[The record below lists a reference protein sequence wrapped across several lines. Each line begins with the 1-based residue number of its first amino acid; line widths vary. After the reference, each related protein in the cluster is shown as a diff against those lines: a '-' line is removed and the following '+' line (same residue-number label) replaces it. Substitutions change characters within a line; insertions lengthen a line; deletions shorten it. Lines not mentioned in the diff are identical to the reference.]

1 MKLSYTE
8 HTPPG
13 WHHVGGRAAGMA
25 KFLTDRGAL
34 MLRIDPTNKYVF
46 VYDSVFENALAELQ
60 VAIRQG
66 FYFADEEVKTE

>member
-1 MKLSYTE
+1 MSQEIYE
-8 HTPPG
+8 VIVHG
-13 WHHVGGRAAGMA
+13 AHSAGMA
-25 KFLTDRGAL
+25 KFL
-34 MLRIDPTNKYVF
+34 KYVF

>member
-1 MKLSYTE
+1 MSQEIYE
-8 HTPPG
+8 VIVHG
-13 WHHVGGRAAGMA
+13 AHSAGMA

-60 VAIRQG
+60 VNKSVKSRQ
-66 FYFADEEVKTE
+66 